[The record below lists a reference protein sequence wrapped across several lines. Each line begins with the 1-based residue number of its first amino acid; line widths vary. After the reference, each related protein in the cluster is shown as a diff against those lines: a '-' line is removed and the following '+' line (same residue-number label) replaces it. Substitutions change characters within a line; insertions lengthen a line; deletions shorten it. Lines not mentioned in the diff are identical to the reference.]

1 MYAGYG
7 AMMISR
13 QMVTILSPA
22 LLKDESLGFTV
33 KDTGDILAFGTIGA
47 MVGKLI
53 WGPTADRI
61 GGRSTF
67 LLGIFLTALLIAAF
81 GLSYNVLA
89 FTLFSA
95 ASYATKSSGWPGMTK
110 LVGNWIPP
118 SSYGRIW
125 AILSTSSRA
134 SVFLGTLLFGYL
146 LSHFH
151 WRTVAFISTGTAL
164 LIYVLCQLFL
174 RERPEMTAPGG
185 AAMTAN
191 TTSDLEKTTTANAR
205 TGASAPHP
213 LDGTN
218 LWQGLSAFAKSPRV
232 YWVVLMLMMLTCA
245 MAFLDFLPAY
255 LLEVYNLEDS
265 QAAMASAVMPLG
277 SLLGLLLSI
286 AFYDRFSK
294 RQLRGILTLMLIC
307 ATGCIFI
314 LQSLAGYDL
323 GDTMRFG
330 LALSLI
336 VVFGVSTAPAYYI
349 PMSIFS
355 IEYGGPHSAT
365 LVSLIDMFA
374 FAASASFGFLAGRL
388 AAGAGGWD
396 SFMNLLLAIGMA
408 AAVSTWFFMRGEA
421 RQSASRTESTG

>member
-1 MYAGYG
+1 
-7 AMMISR
+7 MMISR

-33 KDTGDILAFGTIGA
+33 KDTGDLLAFGTIGA
-47 MVGKLI
+47 MVGKVI

-61 GGRSTF
+61 GGRLTF

-81 GLSYNVLA
+81 GLSYNVVA

-110 LVGNWIPP
+110 LVGNWIHPAG
-118 SSYGRIW
+118 YGRIW

-134 SVFLGTLLFGYL
+134 SVFLGTLIFGSL
-146 LSHFH
+146 LAVFH

-164 LIYVLCQLFL
+164 VIYLLCQLFL
-174 RERPEMTAPGG
+174 KERPEDPDLISSPAPASG
-185 AAMTAN
+185 AAPATASDAEHALETAN
-191 TTSDLEKTTTANAR
+191 SVALHEH
-205 TGASAPHP
+205 HP
-213 LDGTN
+213 LNGTS
-218 LWQGLSAFAKSPRV
+218 LPQGLLAFAKSARV

-255 LLEVYNLEDS
+255 LLEVYELDES
-265 QAAMASAVMPLG
+265 QAAMASSVMPLG
-277 SLLGLLLSI
+277 SLLGLLLAI
-286 AFYDRFSK
+286 AAYDRFSK
-294 RQLRGILTLMLIC
+294 RELRVLLTAMLLL
-307 ATGCIFI
+307 ATACIFV
-314 LQSLAGYDL
+314 LQNLADAGLSDAA
-323 GDTMRFG
+323 RFWSA
-330 LALSLI
+330 LALI
-336 VVFGVSTAPAYYI
+336 VIFGVSTAPAYYI

-355 IEYGGPHSAT
+355 IEFGGPHSAT

-396 SFMNLLLAIGMA
+396 SFMSLLIGVGMT
-408 AAVSTWFFMRGEA
+408 AAVSTWFFMHGEYRA
-421 RQSASRTESTG
+421 ASRPLA